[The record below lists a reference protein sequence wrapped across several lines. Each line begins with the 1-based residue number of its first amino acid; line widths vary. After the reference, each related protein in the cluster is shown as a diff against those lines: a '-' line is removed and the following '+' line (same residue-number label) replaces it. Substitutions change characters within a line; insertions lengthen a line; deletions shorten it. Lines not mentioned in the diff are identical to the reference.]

1 MSLPVRVRSAVC
13 FAMLGLLASQAI
25 AQARNSSRHSASL
38 LPESTVLYA
47 ELPDLKGLVD
57 AMEKHPLTRKVYEL
71 DQYKQALKDPKYA
84 MFQVVLKTIEGKLGM
99 TWKEGIAALTKGG
112 ICIGFSPDENGAV
125 LIVRAQDAD
134 SLETIRNTFF
144 ELARGEATRQ
154 GKPDPI
160 EEHEYRSQ
168 KVYKLGEAKFATLDD
183 CLILTSNDKLG
194 KAVLDRY
201 LDGKGSSLETN
212 PRWNDAKS
220 LLKSTPTAWVW
231 FDVQKLRDLGAAKPL
246 FQEKSDNPVLEL
258 LLGGLSGTLRNTPF
272 VVGTLEFDVER
283 IAVSLK
289 SPHRA
294 EWVDESR
301 TYSVGADGRAESPP
315 LLQPEQ
321 TVLSIGAYRD
331 FSEMWLNASNL
342 YVDRID
348 DGISQANANLSTL
361 FGGKD
366 FGEDILGSF
375 QPGFRFVAA
384 RQSYAEDRPIPS
396 IKVPGFAI
404 VLEFK
409 DGEDSVREFQLMY
422 QNLIGFL
429 NIVGG
434 MNGNPQME
442 YRRET
447 VKDTELLSA
456 KFNPDDRE
464 DLKAASI
471 HFNFSPTIT
480 NVGNYFVISSSR
492 KLAIDL
498 ADELKQAPSADRK
511 TANTQIKVGLTAL
524 TEILNDNRSHLVS
537 QNMLSEGRSR
547 EEAEDQI
554 GLLLEGLSLLN
565 DFQFRLDLSES
576 DASIGVEL
584 RFRQD

>member
-13 FAMLGLLASQAI
+13 FAMLGLLASQVI
-25 AQARNSSRHSASL
+25 AQDRNSPRHSASL

-47 ELPDLKGLVD
+47 ELPDLAGLVD
-57 AMEKHPLTRKVYEL
+57 AVEKHPLTRKVYEL
-71 DQYKQALKDPKYA
+71 DQYKQALQDPKYA

-112 ICIGFSPDENGAV
+112 ICLGFSPEENGAV
-125 LIVRAQDAD
+125 LIIRAKDAA
-134 SLETIRNTFF
+134 SLDKIRNTFF
-144 ELARGEATRQ
+144 ELARGEAARQ
-154 GKPDPI
+154 GQPDPI
-160 EEHEYRSQ
+160 EEQEYRGQ
-168 KVYKLGEAKFATLDD
+168 KVYKAGEAKFATLDD
-183 CLILTSNDKLG
+183 RLILASNDKLG

-220 LLKSTPTAWVW
+220 LLKTNPTAWAW
-231 FDVQKLRDLGAAKPL
+231 LDVQKLRDLGAAKPL

-301 TYSVGADGRAESPP
+301 TYSVGADGRAQSPP
-315 LLQPEQ
+315 LLEPEQ

-342 YVDRID
+342 YVDKID

-384 RQSYAEDRPIPS
+384 RQTYAEDRPIPS
-396 IKVPGFAI
+396 IKVPSFAF
-404 VLEFK
+404 VMEFK
-409 DGEDSVREFQLMY
+409 EEQTAAPAFRRMY

-442 YRRET
+442 LET
-447 VKDTELLSA
+447 ETIGDTKINSA
-456 KFNPDDRE
+456 TFIPDDRE
-464 DLKAASI
+464 DLAAASI

-480 NVGNYFVISSSR
+480 NVGNLFVIASSR
-492 KLAIDL
+492 ELAIDL
-498 ADELKQAPSADRK
+498 AHDLNQSPSADRK
-511 TANTQIKVGLTAL
+511 TANTQIKVGLTVL

-547 EEAEDQI
+547 EEAEQQI

-565 DFQFRLDLSES
+565 DFQFRLNLSES

>member
-13 FAMLGLLASQAI
+13 FAMLGLFASQAI
-25 AQARNSSRHSASL
+25 AQDRNSPGHSASL

-47 ELPDLKGLVD
+47 ELPDLAGLVD
-57 AMEKHPLTRKVYEL
+57 ALEKHPLTRKVYEL

-99 TWKEGIAALTKGG
+99 SWKEGIAALTKGG
-112 ICIGFSPDENGAV
+112 VCLGFSPEENGAV
-125 LIVRAQDAD
+125 LIIRARDAA
-134 SLETIRNTFF
+134 SLEKIRNTFF
-144 ELARGEATRQ
+144 ELARGEAARQ

-160 EEHEYRSQ
+160 EQQEYRGQ
-168 KVYKLGEAKFATLDD
+168 KVYQAGEAKFATLDN

-201 LDGKGSSLETN
+201 LDGKGPSLETN
-212 PRWNDAKS
+212 PRWSAAKS
-220 LLKSTPTAWVW
+220 LVKTTPTAWVW
-231 FDVQKLRDLGAAKPL
+231 LDLQKLRDLGAAKPL
-246 FQEKSDNPVLEL
+246 FQVKSDNPVLEL
-258 LLGGLSGTLRNTPF
+258 LLGGLSGTLRHTPF
-272 VVGTLEFDVER
+272 VVATLDFDVER
-283 IAVSLK
+283 VAISLK

-301 TYSVGADGRAESPP
+301 TYSVGTDGRAQSPP
-315 LLQPEQ
+315 LLEPEQ

-342 YVDRID
+342 YVDKID

-384 RQSYAEDRPIPS
+384 RQTYAEDQPVPS

-404 VLEFK
+404 VMEFK
-409 DGEDSVREFQLMY
+409 DGEESAQEFQLMY

-447 VKDTELLSA
+447 VSDIELLSA
-456 KFNPDDRE
+456 KFNPD
-464 DLKAASI
+464 
-471 HFNFSPTIT
+471 
-480 NVGNYFVISSSR
+480 
-492 KLAIDL
+492 
-498 ADELKQAPSADRK
+498 
-511 TANTQIKVGLTAL
+511 
-524 TEILNDNRSHLVS
+524 
-537 QNMLSEGRSR
+537 
-547 EEAEDQI
+547 
-554 GLLLEGLSLLN
+554 
-565 DFQFRLDLSES
+565 
-576 DASIGVEL
+576 
-584 RFRQD
+584 